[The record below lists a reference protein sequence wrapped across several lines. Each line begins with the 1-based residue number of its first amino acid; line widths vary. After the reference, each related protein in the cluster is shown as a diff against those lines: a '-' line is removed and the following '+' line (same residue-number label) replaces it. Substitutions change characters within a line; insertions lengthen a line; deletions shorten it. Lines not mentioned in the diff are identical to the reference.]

1 MTLAQ
6 AKGLSSEALSEV
18 EDEFERVVYC
28 MHLVERE
35 MSDVLAERSGVDRA
49 DHLAHDPR
57 CLVADLDFRV
67 KARGRR

>member
-1 MTLAQ
+1 MLAQ
-6 AKGLSSEALSEV
+6 PTGLTWEPLSEV
-18 EDEFERVVYC
+18 EDEFQRVVYC

-35 MSDVLAERSGVDRA
+35 MSDMLTEHSSVDRA
-49 DHLAHDPR
+49 HHLAHDAR